1 MKKGTNYIMPSGKA
15 KEARAF
21 GSPSR
26 YIQGPGEIN
35 NLPEF
40 AANYGN
46 TALAIIDSFFYE
58 EYRVKIPQMFSD
70 AGMVAYAVEFSGKSS
85 DEALKALVDHCKT
98 LPQIPDTFIGIGGG
112 QTCDINK
119 AVGAAFRKAFISVP
133 TSLATD
139 APTSTHTII
148 NNEGQM
154 PYLMIHYKNP
164 DYVVVDTEITI
175 NSPLSMFISGIGDA
189 LATYVEAEASLANNN
204 VCNVAGGR
212 YKPTQLGMAVAKLSY
227 DILLEKGRAAIL
239 AARDHL
245 RTPAYEDVAEA
256 TTLLSGLG
264 FECTGVAIAHG
275 LQAGF
280 HVLPCKPLMHGAGVG
295 YCMLVQL
302 IIENNLERFEELF
315 DFCKDVGLPT
325 CTADIGLTPENRQES
340 VEKLVDEVYGKRWN
354 VCNMPMHI
362 SRDMLIKAIY
372 YLDTYAAEHVS
383 IDSNI

>member
-1 MKKGTNYIMPSGKA
+1 MPSGKA

-26 YIQGPGEIN
+26 YIQGPGEIR
-35 NLPEF
+35 NLPKF
-40 AANYGN
+40 AANFGQ
-46 TALAIIDSFFYE
+46 TALAVIDPFFFA
-58 EYRVKIPQMFSD
+58 EYKEKIPQMFAEQD
-70 AGMVAYAVEFSGKSS
+70 MTAYVVEFPGICSS
-85 DEALKALVDHCKT
+85 ETLDQLVEYCRT

-119 AVGAAFRKAFISVP
+119 AVGATFRKAFINVP

-148 NNEGQM
+148 NDKDKL
-154 PYLMIHYKNP
+154 PYLMVHYKNP

-175 NSPLSMFISGIGDA
+175 NSPVSMFISGIGDS
-189 LATYVEAEASLANNN
+189 LATYVEACASSANNN
-204 VCNVAGGR
+204 VCNAGGGE

-227 DILLEKGRAAIL
+227 DILLEKGRAAVE
-239 AARDHL
+239 AAGAHL

-256 TTLLSGLG
+256 TVLLSGLG

-280 HVLPCKPLMHGAGVG
+280 HVLPGRPLMHGAGVG

-302 IIENNLERFEELF
+302 VIENDVSRFEQLF
-315 DFCKDVGLPT
+315 EFCKDIGLPV
-325 CTADIGLTPENRQES
+325 CTADIGLNPENREEY

-362 SRDMLIKAIY
+362 SRSMLINAIY
-372 YLDTYAAEHVS
+372 YLDLYASRH
-383 IDSNI
+383 